1 MNLRAFLRRLFALTR
16 KEFQQ
21 MKRDRGSILLGV
33 VLPLALILIIGY
45 GLSLDVKNVRTA
57 VALEDSS
64 PTARAAVRFLDG
76 SDYFAP
82 AYVHSKQEAEAMMRR
97 GEVDAVLIIPTDFS
111 RNLPRGTARIEL
123 LLNGIEA
130 TTAASAQ
137 GYFESVVLKK
147 AAESALAKQNVGRA
161 EIVSRVWFND
171 ANTSTWFFVPGLL
184 MLVLT
189 IVGVFLTSV
198 VMAREWERGT
208 FESLFVT
215 PVQRLELILA
225 KMIPYFFVAMTGMI
239 LCLITGHLLY
249 ELPMRGSL
257 ILILGT
263 TMLYLVMA
271 LGLGLVISAMTKNQF
286 LACQMAL
293 LLSFLPTI
301 MLSGFLYDLHTAP
314 LGIRII
320 SRFLPMPY
328 FLQMLKSLLLTGNYW
343 PLIIKN
349 TAVLAGFAALFVGA
363 AFHLTRKKVGE

>member
-147 AAESALAKQNVGRA
+147 AAESSLAKQDVGRA
-161 EIVSRVWFND
+161 E
-171 ANTSTWFFVPGLL
+171 
-184 MLVLT
+184 

-225 KMIPYFFVAMTGMI
+225 KMIPYFLVAMTGMI

>member
-33 VLPLALILIIGY
+33 VLPLVLILIIGY

-97 GEVDAVLIIPTDFS
+97 GEVDAALIIPTDFS

-123 LLNGIEA
+123 LLSGIEA

-225 KMIPYFFVAMTGMI
+225 KMIPYFLVAMTGMI
-239 LCLITGHLLY
+239 LCLITGRLLY

-271 LGLGLVISAMTKNQF
+271 L
-286 LACQMAL
+286 
-293 LLSFLPTI
+293 LLSYLPTI

-349 TAVLAGFAALFVGA
+349 TAVLAGFAALFAGA

>member
-147 AAESALAKQNVGRA
+147 AAESSLAKQNVGRA

-225 KMIPYFFVAMTGMI
+225 KMIPYFLVAMTGMI

-263 TMLYLVMA
+263 TMLYLVMT
-271 LGLGLVISAMTKNQF
+271 LGL
-286 LACQMAL
+286 
-293 LLSFLPTI
+293 
-301 MLSGFLYDLHTAP
+301 
-314 LGIRII
+314 
-320 SRFLPMPY
+320 
-328 FLQMLKSLLLTGNYW
+328 
-343 PLIIKN
+343 
-349 TAVLAGFAALFVGA
+349 
-363 AFHLTRKKVGE
+363 

>member
-1 MNLRAFLRRLFALTR
+1 MNFRAFLRRLFALTR

-97 GEVDAVLIIPTDFS
+97 GEVDAALIIPTDFS

-123 LLNGIEA
+123 LLSGIEA

-189 IVGVFLTSV
+189 IVGVFLT
-198 VMAREWERGT
+198 
-208 FESLFVT
+208 F
-215 PVQRLELILA
+215 
-225 KMIPYFFVAMTGMI
+225 Y
-239 LCLITGHLLY
+239 
-249 ELPMRGSL
+249 
-257 ILILGT
+257 
-263 TMLYLVMA
+263 
-271 LGLGLVISAMTKNQF
+271 
-286 LACQMAL
+286 
-293 LLSFLPTI
+293 
-301 MLSGFLYDLHTAP
+301 HT
-314 LGIRII
+314 
-320 SRFLPMPY
+320 
-328 FLQMLKSLLLTGNYW
+328 
-343 PLIIKN
+343 
-349 TAVLAGFAALFVGA
+349 
-363 AFHLTRKKVGE
+363 

>member
-82 AYVHSKQEAEAMMRR
+82 SYVHSKQEAEAMMRL
-97 GEVDAVLIIPTDFS
+97 G

-225 KMIPYFFVAMTGMI
+225 KMIPYFLVAMTGMI

>member
-1 MNLRAFLRRLFALTR
+1 
-16 KEFQQ
+16 
-21 MKRDRGSILLGV
+21 
-33 VLPLALILIIGY
+33 
-45 GLSLDVKNVRTA
+45 
-57 VALEDSS
+57 
-64 PTARAAVRFLDG
+64 
-76 SDYFAP
+76 
-82 AYVHSKQEAEAMMRR
+82 MMRR

-147 AAESALAKQNVGRA
+147 AAESALTKQNVGRA

-189 IVGVFLTSV
+189 IVGVFLTAV

-225 KMIPYFFVAMTGMI
+225 KMIPYFLVAMTGMI